1 MSLDE
6 KSFGSD
12 LPSNAST
19 NDGYLTFGPENA
31 YGTISVG
38 GVDTDW
44 YHMHT
49 DVGSTY
55 VVSLL
60 PYSFDGTSSPGAK
73 FDVRDR
79 FSNIVAYSTTTNGQ
93 SQSWLGVATST
104 DYYIEVSSPSSGG
117 YSLRADNASQLEQTA
132 DTPLVWGETLTDT
145 LTYTGEE
152 HTYSLQLVAGT
163 TYYASIT
170 SATLADPFLQLVN
183 PADQIVSFTSAVV
196 GQQYSYTPTISGSY
210 RLEVSSNS
218 FFGRGSYTITDY
230 ITPSPNPD
238 FDVAYYLE
246 HNRDV
251 AAAGV
256 DPETHFTSVGWK
268 EGRNPDAFF
277 DVRYYL
283 NQNPDVAAAGID
295 PLVHYETAGWKEGRD
310 PSAAFSTRAYLQA
323 NPDVAAARIDPL
335 MHYLHNGALE
345 GRLAFIA
352 TPHGVGPQDPLVDN
366 SYYFS
371 QYADVRVAGADP
383 SAHYASNGWGE
394 GRNPDALFDTGF
406 YLRSNPDVAAA
417 GIDPLL
423 HYEKVGWQEGR
434 DPSAA
439 FSTSKYLAAYSDVRA
454 AGVDPLVHYENYGIQ
469 EGRVAFHE

>member
-6 KSFGSD
+6 KSFGID
-12 LPSNAST
+12 LPSNTST
-19 NDGYLTFGPENA
+19 NGYLTFGPENA

-38 GVDTDW
+38 GIDTDW

-55 VVSLL
+55 LVSLL
-60 PYSFDGTSSPGAK
+60 PSSFDGTGSPGAQ

-79 FSNIVAYSTTTNGQ
+79 FGNILAYSSTSNGQ
-93 SQSWLGVATST
+93 SPSWLGVANST
-104 DYYIEVSSPSSGG
+104 DYYIEVSSPSAGG
-117 YSLRADNASQLEQTA
+117 YSLRAANASQPEQTS
-132 DTPLVWGETLTDT
+132 DTPLVLGETLTDT
-145 LTYTGEE
+145 LSYSGEE
-152 HTYSLQLVAGT
+152 RTYSLQLAAGT
-163 TYYASIT
+163 TYYAGIT
-170 SATLADPFLQLVN
+170 FATLADPYLQLVN
-183 PADQIVSFTSAVV
+183 SADQVVSYATAVV
-196 GQQYSYTPTISGSY
+196 GQRYSYTPTISGTY
-210 RLEVSSNS
+210 KLEVSSNS
-218 FFGRGSYTITDY
+218 FFGRGSYSITDY
-230 ITPSPNPD
+230 TTASPNPD
-238 FDVAYYLE
+238 FDVAYYLQ
-246 HNRDV
+246 HNPDV
-251 AAAGV
+251 ATAGV
-256 DPETHFTSVGWK
+256 GAEAHFTSVGWK

-277 DVRYYL
+277 DIRYYL

-323 NPDVAAARIDPL
+323 NPDVAAAQIDPL

-352 TPHGVGPQDPLVDN
+352 TPHGVGPQDPLLDN
-366 SYYFS
+366 SYYFTNN
-371 QYADVRVAGADP
+371 ADVKAAGVNP
-383 SAHYASNGWGE
+383 SAHYASSGWKE
-394 GRNPDALFDTGF
+394 GRNPDALFDTNF

-423 HYEKVGWQEGR
+423 HYENFGWREGR

-439 FSTSKYLAAYSDVRA
+439 FSTSQYLAAYSDVRA
-454 AGVDPLVHYENYGIQ
+454 AGVDPLIHYEDFGIH